1 MRLLPENGGTL
12 TRTIARAI
20 YYGMSI
26 TISLGKSGRLVVP
39 KAIRDDLGL
48 REGTR
53 LRLSVSAGKFEAVPE
68 VDNVRIK
75 DGFPVILGGL
85 SREKGRIVKAIKADR
100 DVFTEK
106 MLSRRTGK

>member
-1 MRLLPENGGTL
+1 
-12 TRTIARAI
+12 
-20 YYGMSI
+20 MSI
-26 TISLGKSGRLVVP
+26 TISLGKAGRLVVP

-75 DGFPVILGGL
+75 DGFPVIIGGPP
-85 SREKGRIVKAIKADR
+85 RKKGGIVKAIKADR
-100 DVFTEK
+100 EIFTDR
-106 MLSRRTGK
+106 MLSRRAGK